1 MSLKTTPYD
10 VVEHL
15 RNDEEIAAYLAAA
28 LEDAADDPAYIT
40 QVLGD
45 VARAHGMTK
54 LARETGLTREG
65 LYKSLSENG
74 NPSFTTVNKIV
85 HALGFK
91 LTLQPV

>member
-1 MSLKTTPYD
+1 
-10 VVEHL
+10 
-15 RNDEEIAAYLAAA
+15 
-28 LEDAADDPAYIT
+28 
-40 QVLGD
+40 
-45 VARAHGMTK
+45 
-54 LARETGLTREG
+54 